1 MMRVAI
7 GGDHGGW
14 RLKEEIIA
22 LLQQKGIAYRD
33 FGAFSPEAVD
43 YPDFA
48 LKVAEAV
55 RSGEYDRGILC
66 CGTGIGVAIAANKVP
81 GIRAALC
88 HDTFSARAAREHN
101 NANILTL
108 GERVIG
114 PGLAKEIVETWLKAE
129 FQGGRHAR
137 RVEKITRIEE
147 KYCAGRSKGP
157 ETEEWV
163 GRHKGPE
170 AQSEEGTT

>member
-1 MMRVAI
+1 MRVAI

-14 RLKEEIIA
+14 RLKEEIMA
-22 LLQQKGIAYRD
+22 FLRDRGVVYDD
-33 FGAFSPEAVD
+33 FGTFSREAVD

-55 RSGEYDRGILC
+55 SSGEYDRGILC

-101 NANILTL
+101 DANILTL

-114 PGLAKEIVETWLKAE
+114 PGLAREIVDVWLKAE

-137 RVEKITRIEE
+137 RIAKITGIEE
-147 KYCAGRSKGP
+147 KYCGQGAGPKGQRRG
-157 ETEEWV
+157 E
-163 GRHKGPE
+163 
-170 AQSEEGTT
+170 